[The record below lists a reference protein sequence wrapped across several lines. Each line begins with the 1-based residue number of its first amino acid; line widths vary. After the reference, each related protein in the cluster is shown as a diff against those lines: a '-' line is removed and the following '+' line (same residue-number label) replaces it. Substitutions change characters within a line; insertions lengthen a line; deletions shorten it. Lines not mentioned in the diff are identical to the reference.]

1 MTKQKI
7 AIYPGSFNP
16 FTIGHLNIL
25 EKAEAI
31 FGKENVI
38 IVVGVNPDKVSVAY
52 TTSGTFIRSS
62 DPRIKTIELNLPSK
76 KVEGFCGFL
85 TDYIW
90 EKEAEGFDVTVV
102 KGLRNGDDL
111 DYEVNQL
118 RFMEEMKLD
127 VKVLY
132 LVCDKQYEH
141 VSSSAYR
148 ALEKVR
154 EGAGH
159 KYLAKESEP
168 NYIVIVDFKSFDS
181 YALMVDAPKNYE
193 YLHKRLK
200 VFKGTKSECNNWIKE
215 NPYEEFKESDY
226 DFNKVISYDREQWT
240 LLSINEAECQLAFEK
255 DTTSGGVF
263 VKRYNAPWIWKE
275 LKKK

>member
-1 MTKQKI
+1 MSNKKI

-52 TTSGTFIRSS
+52 TTSGTFIS

-90 EKEAEGFDVTVV
+90 EKEKEGFDVTVV

-118 RFMEEMKLD
+118 RFMEEMKPD

-159 KYLAKESEP
+159 KYLAKEPES
-168 NYIVIVDFKSFDS
+168 NYIVFIDHQSIDN
-181 YALMVDAPKNYE
+181 YAMMIDAPKNEE
-193 YLHKRLK
+193 YLFRRIKLFR
-200 VFKGTKSECNNWIKE
+200 GTKSECEAWKKE
-215 NPYEEFKESDY
+215 NPYEEFDESKY
-226 DFNKVISYDREQWT
+226 DIGMSVFYDRKHWT
-240 LLSINEAECQLAFEK
+240 LAYINAKICQLTFKNEK
-255 DTTSGGVF
+255 QSGGTF
-263 VKRYNAPWIWKE
+263 VQRIDAPWIWKDC
-275 LKKK
+275 KKK